1 MPKNMLYIMDYVSPK
16 GVCLEHAYVV
26 DYVIYIPFSNML
38 KPNIVFGGYIL
49 KCIFAFAKDE

>member
-1 MPKNMLYIMDYVSPK
+1 MLYIMDYVSPK